1 MDENTGYNT
10 FFGLVNKSTSILLEF
25 FEKLYN
31 YKQQIKDYADDID
44 LSNFSDESIAF
55 FRDYI
60 KDGGRLDGV
69 IMNNA
74 ESEIIHST
82 IKQYEVDEKNLSKDD
97 LMKKYKLKENESFSI
112 PLVSYSK
119 DKNNTIMML
128 RDSDVAN
135 LTLLMKYITNHKE
148 LYNNIEFDNEKNGE
162 KLFNDYFVRNNIEKI
177 TDDLSSEKIE
187 LIFDTKKQ
195 KDLITN
201 EMQSIGIK
209 FQINNHINSVGVVF
223 NKMQKLN
230 GKDYTNVKEL
240 ISNNI
245 REMKALTNEEQ
256 AKLLITN
263 MKSLN
268 SRENSVKE
276 MEKTL
281 DEKGR

>member
-25 FEKLYN
+25 FEKLYD

-60 KDGGRLDGV
+60 KDGGRLNGV

-97 LMKKYKLKENESFSI
+97 LMKKYELKENESFSI

-209 FQINNHINSVGVVF
+209 FQINNHINSIGVVF